1 MEKEKSKVFGIIIRL
16 VISLAAAFAAAG
28 VCLCIPFTAANA
40 ASLESMTFGFPF
52 KSLFMTSNAVVSE
65 YFFPLKI
72 FPWANGANFVSF
84 DIVEFLLSAAF
95 FFVIFAAVLIVVFAI
110 KRRKK

>member
-1 MEKEKSKVFGIIIRL
+1 MKKRKVFGIIIRL

-72 FPWANGANFVSF
+72 FPWAKGAALVSF
-84 DIVEFLLSAAF
+84 NVVEFLLSAAF
-95 FFVIFAAVLIVVFAI
+95 FFVIFAAILIAVFLI
-110 KRRKK
+110 KGRKK